1 MPASLYREEALSSYH
16 SPPLGDIQQD
26 SGQTFL
32 GIAISL
38 VLVLVLGA
46 WFIGTSTYSRK
57 HFVTGQVDASNE
69 NAIVSP
75 DWGYVE
81 RLNVTEGQQ
90 VNAGTH
96 IVTTVKTTDGRSRAM
111 ATETRQQ
118 MLRWA
123 SMNQTINEAFT
134 SEGREFLVA
143 DRQISMLE
151 TLTREGIA
159 LQVSKIKQLANHHSN
174 TADNYAAGYLSNL
187 DWIGVKTS
195 LISEQQHLNALRK
208 SLIDHQVTR
217 SRLRA
222 DQRALKRKQA
232 TQRTELEAKLSML
245 REKLINLEQA
255 PYRKLVATRSGM
267 VTRIEVSQGASIRP
281 GQPLVY
287 IDSPRPAVTGTLNI
301 PPDAAGHLTSG
312 QQLALEL
319 DAFPAQTYGRI
330 DAVVTQLSP
339 HTVSTAHQKGYFRA
353 RLSIQS
359 SDRID
364 SILPGMT
371 FSTHI
376 PVEQRTLFSWF
387 LKPLKK
393 LGESLG

>member
-1 MPASLYREEALSSYH
+1 MQASLFREEALSSNR
-16 SPPLGDIQQD
+16 SPQFGDIQQD
-26 SGQTFL
+26 SGQAFL
-32 GIAISL
+32 GIAIGL

-57 HFVTGQVDASNE
+57 HFVTGQVDESNA

-75 DWGYVE
+75 HWGYVE
-81 RLNVTEGQQ
+81 LLNVTEGEH
-90 VNAGTH
+90 VNAGSH
-96 IVTTVKTTDGRSRAM
+96 IVTTTKTTDGRSSAM

-123 SMNQTINEAFT
+123 SMYQTINKAFIG
-134 SEGREFLVA
+134 EDREFLVA

-151 TLTREGIA
+151 TLAREGIA
-159 LQVSKIKQLANHHSN
+159 LQESKIEQLANLHAN
-174 TADNYAAGYLSNL
+174 TADIYAAGYLSNL
-187 DWIGVKTS
+187 DWVSAKTT
-195 LISEQQHLNALRK
+195 LISEQQHLNSLRK
-208 SLIDHQVTR
+208 NFIHQQVTR

-222 DQRALKRKQA
+222 DQSALKRKRETERA
-232 TQRTELEAKLSML
+232 ELEAKLSML

-255 PYRKLVATRSGM
+255 PHQKLVATRSGI
-267 VTRIEVSQGASIRP
+267 VTRIEVGKGASVQP

-287 IDSPRPAVTGTLNI
+287 IDSPGPAVTGTLNI
-301 PPDAAGHLTSG
+301 PPDAAGHLASG

-319 DAFPAQTYGRI
+319 DAFPAQTFGRI
-330 DAVVTQLSP
+330 DAVVTQLAP
-339 HTVSTAHQKGYFRA
+339 HTVTTAHQKGYFRA
-353 RLSIQS
+353 RLSIQANG
-359 SDRID
+359 RID

-387 LKPLKK
+387 LKPLRK
-393 LGESLG
+393 LGESFG